1 MESIAFQSRYLLQI
15 IFQQTS
21 KIENKMTN
29 IISLKEYLISLGEE
43 IWSDPKQLNA
53 AKEQYKKSY
62 MKAYKR
68 AYNQENKR
76 IKLTFK
82 KSEYE
87 AIQKGAAKVKK
98 PVATYI
104 KECFDAYQN
113 SEYIL
118 PDKNQVQEM
127 NRLFLNISNNVNQV
141 ARYGNE
147 NRFISADSIKYL
159 YTQLKEIKTQ
169 MDNTFKRPENLLE
182 VVEDAIQNNPFL
194 QSELFNL
201 LSKYNKESE

>member
-1 MESIAFQSRYLLQI
+1 MESIAFQSRYLFQI

-21 KIENKMTN
+21 KIKNKVAN

-43 IWSDPKQLNA
+43 ILDDPQRLNA

-62 MKAYKR
+62 MKAYKK

-76 IKLTFK
+76 VKLSFK
-82 KSEYE
+82 LSEYQ
-87 AIQKGAAKVKK
+87 AIQKAAAKMKK

-104 KECFDAYQN
+104 KENFEAYQN

-118 PDKNQVQEM
+118 PDEKQVLEM
-127 NRLFLNISNNVNQV
+127 NRLFLNISNNVNQIS
-141 ARYGNE
+141 RYGNE

-159 YTQLKEIKTQ
+159 YQQLREIKSQ
-169 MDNTFKRPENLLE
+169 MDNTFKRPENLLD
-182 VVEDAIQNNPFL
+182 VVEKAIENNPFL
-194 QSELFNL
+194 QKELLNL
-201 LSKYNKESE
+201 LSKHNEKSE

>member
-1 MESIAFQSRYLLQI
+1 MESIAFQSRYLFQI

-21 KIENKMTN
+21 KIENKVANIMT
-29 IISLKEYLISLGEE
+29 LKEYLISLGEE
-43 IWSDPKQLNA
+43 IWNDPKQLNA
-53 AKEQYKKSY
+53 AKEQYKKLY
-62 MKAYKR
+62 HKAYKKQ
-68 AYNQENKR
+68 YNQENHR
-76 IKLTFK
+76 IKLSFK

-87 AIQKGAAKVKK
+87 AIKKDATKMKK
-98 PVATYI
+98 PIATYI

-118 PDKNQVQEM
+118 PDDKAMKEM
-127 NRLFLNISNNVNQV
+127 NRLLLNISNNVNQV

-159 YTQLKEIKTQ
+159 YTQLREIKTR
-169 MDNTFKRPENLLE
+169 MDKTFNRPDNLLE
-182 VVEDAIQNNPFL
+182 VVEEAIQDNPFL
-194 QSELFNL
+194 QNELFNL

>member
-1 MESIAFQSRYLLQI
+1 MESIAFQSRYLFQI

-21 KIENKMTN
+21 KIENKVANIMT
-29 IISLKEYLISLGEE
+29 LKEYLISLGEE
-43 IWSDPKQLNA
+43 IWNDPKQLNA
-53 AKEQYKKSY
+53 AKEQYKKLY
-62 MKAYKR
+62 HKAYKKQ
-68 AYNQENKR
+68 YNQENHR
-76 IKLTFK
+76 IKLSFK

-87 AIQKGAAKVKK
+87 AIKKDAAKMKK
-98 PVATYI
+98 PIATYI

-118 PDKNQVQEM
+118 PDDKAMKEM

-159 YTQLKEIKTQ
+159 YTQLREIKTR
-169 MDNTFKRPENLLE
+169 MDKTFNRPDNLLE
-182 VVEDAIQNNPFL
+182 VVEEAIQDNPFL
-194 QSELFNL
+194 QNELFNL
-201 LSKYNKESE
+201 LSKYNEKGE

>member
-1 MESIAFQSRYLLQI
+1 MESIAQNRYLFHI
-15 IFQQTS
+15 IFFQQTS
-21 KIENKMTN
+21 KIENKVANIMT
-29 IISLKEYLISLGEE
+29 LKEYLISLGEE
-43 IWSDPKQLNA
+43 IWNNPQQLNA
-53 AKEQYKKSY
+53 AKEQYKKFY
-62 MKAYKR
+62 MNAYKQ

-87 AIQKGAAKVKK
+87 AIKKDAAKMKK
-98 PVATYI
+98 PIATYI

-118 PDKNQVQEM
+118 PDDKAVKEM
-127 NRLFLNISNNVNQV
+127 NRIFLNIANNVNQV
-141 ARYGNE
+141 TRYSHE
-147 NRFISADSIKYL
+147 HRFISADSIKYL
-159 YTQLKEIKTQ
+159 YTQLREIQTR

-182 VVEDAIQNNPFL
+182 VVEEAIQDNPFL

>member
-1 MESIAFQSRYLLQI
+1 MESIAFQSRYLFQI

-21 KIENKMTN
+21 KIENKVANIMT
-29 IISLKEYLISLGEE
+29 LKEYLISLGEE
-43 IWSDPKQLNA
+43 IWNDPQQLNT

-62 MKAYKR
+62 MKAYKK
-68 AYNQENKR
+68 AYNQNNKR

-82 KSEYE
+82 KGDFEMIE
-87 AIQKGAAKVKK
+87 KAAAKVKK

-104 KECFDAYQN
+104 KECFEAYQN

-118 PDKNQVQEM
+118 PDDKQVLEM
-127 NRLFLNISNNVNQV
+127 NRLFLNIANNVNQV

-147 NRFISADSIKYL
+147 NKFISADSIKYL
-159 YTQLKEIKTQ
+159 YTQLKEIKSQ
-169 MDNTFKRPENLLE
+169 MDNTFKRPENLLK
-182 VVEDAIQNNPFL
+182 VVEDAIQDNPFL
-194 QSELFNL
+194 QGELFNL

>member
-1 MESIAFQSRYLLQI
+1 
-15 IFQQTS
+15 
-21 KIENKMTN
+21 MTN

-43 IWSDPKQLNA
+43 IWNNPQQLNA

-62 MKAYKR
+62 MKAYKK

-82 KSEYE
+82 KEEYE
-87 AIQKGAAKVKK
+87 TIKKAAAKVKK

-104 KECFDAYQN
+104 KECFDAYEN

-118 PDKNQVQEM
+118 PDDKQVLEM

-147 NRFISADSIKYL
+147 NRFIAADSIKYL
-159 YTQLKEIKTQ
+159 YQQLREIKSQ
-169 MDNTFKRPENLLE
+169 MDKTFKRPDNLLE
-182 VVEDAIQNNPFL
+182 VVEEAIQDNPFL
-194 QSELFNL
+194 QSELLNL
-201 LSKYNKESE
+201 LSKHNERSE

>member
-1 MESIAFQSRYLLQI
+1 
-15 IFQQTS
+15 
-21 KIENKMTN
+21 
-29 IISLKEYLISLGEE
+29 
-43 IWSDPKQLNA
+43 
-53 AKEQYKKSY
+53 
-62 MKAYKR
+62 
-68 AYNQENKR
+68 
-76 IKLTFK
+76 
-82 KSEYE
+82 
-87 AIQKGAAKVKK
+87 
-98 PVATYI
+98 
-104 KECFDAYQN
+104 
-113 SEYIL
+113 
-118 PDKNQVQEM
+118 M

-182 VVEDAIQNNPFL
+182 VVEDAIQDNPFL